1 MQSANIILIFWKVG
15 DNGINVMYFVV
26 QDWKVGLNNGLK
38 KKKKFWLIKYK
49 IIFYFLMIKIIEIIC
64 KSLKLPW
71 ILLR

>member
-38 KKKKFWLIKYK
+38 KKKKILIDKV
-49 IIFYFLMIKIIEIIC
+49 
-64 KSLKLPW
+64 
-71 ILLR
+71 

>member
-38 KKKKFWLIKYK
+38 KKNFWLIKYK